1 MQQVSNGQYM
11 CQGQYPLPL
20 GLNFSGVL
28 MMDSDESKMAQCQWS
43 IKKNFSDCHAE
54 YSNAAGQAHTLSF
67 MHAMTPN
74 LTLGFALTH
83 IVSILRH
90 TLISNFYRH
99 KTDRIS
105 GHM

>member
-90 TLISNFYRH
+90 TH
-99 KTDRIS
+99 
-105 GHM
+105 